1 MARVLRSVV
10 IGAAVLIAVAAV
22 TTIVT
27 SQLQVTSIRQVAAG
41 DAVAGDFT
49 WQ

>member
-22 TTIVT
+22 TTIIT
-27 SQLQVTSIRQVAAG
+27 SHLQVTSIGQVAAG